1 MPPNSHKQKV
11 LIMPKAKITFVDWDA
26 AVEEAIWLHAE
37 NQRTYAITQL
47 EDGTYFVVLAFHL
60 RGRISLWDTTLRN
73 RRGLG
78 LPVEAA

>member
-1 MPPNSHKQKV
+1 MPA
-11 LIMPKAKITFVDWDA
+11 AKITFVDWGA

-37 NQRTYAITQL
+37 KQRTYAITQL

-60 RGRISLWDTTLRN
+60 RGRKSLWDTTLRN
-73 RRGLG
+73 ACNLG